1 MLTDVSFFSN
11 FYWESCMLFSVLF
24 VCSLEF
30 YPASPMDK
38 LLSAVYLISS
48 EWDMLQCVQFFTVVD
63 FVDIQSCVWEKAMR
77 EQNKNINK

>member
-1 MLTDVSFFSN
+1 MAVQIYTAGYAEYFISSFF
-11 FYWESCMLFSVLF
+11 FFL

-48 EWDMLQCVQFFTVVD
+48 EWDMLGCVHFPTVIG
-63 FVDIQSCVWEKAMR
+63 FVDIQSCVWEKPMR
-77 EQNKNINK
+77 EQNKNENK